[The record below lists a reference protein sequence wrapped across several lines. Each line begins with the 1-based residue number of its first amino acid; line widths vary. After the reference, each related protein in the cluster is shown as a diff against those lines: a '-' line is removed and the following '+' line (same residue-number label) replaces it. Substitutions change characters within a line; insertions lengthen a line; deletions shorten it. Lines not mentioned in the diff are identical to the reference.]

1 MSDLTHKQRRFVDE
15 YLIDLNATQA
25 AIRAGYSRRRANTAG
40 SRLLEDP
47 RIISAIDA
55 AKTTRSQRTQIDA
68 DWVLQRLATEA
79 DADLADL
86 YDNEN
91 NLLPIEEWPLIWRQG
106 LVTGVDIEV
115 LFEGQGEDRK
125 EVGRVKK
132 IRMSDRIRRLEL
144 IGKHV
149 RVNAFQETINVK
161 GFDGLADRLER
172 ARKRRDRIEG
182 AEHPQVIDATFVA
195 VDATPAPEPLPS
207 RNSTACLLP
216 GGLDVSAPTAPKPK
230 PPMPA
235 PPVYRPVL
243 PLPSKQSLPIAK
255 GFDPSRY
262 GKTDERN
269 EEIE

>member
-1 MSDLTHKQRRFVDE
+1 MSDLTKKQRRFVEE
-15 YLIDLNATQA
+15 YLIDLNGAQA
-25 AIRAGYSRRRANTAG
+25 AIRAGYSRRNANDQAAQ
-40 SRLLEDP
+40 LLAKPAIRDA
-47 RIISAIDA
+47 IASAMQS
-55 AKTTRSQRTQIDA
+55 RSQRTQIDA

-79 DADLADL
+79 EADLADL
-86 YDNEN
+86 YDDDN
-91 NLLPIEEWPLIWRQG
+91 NLLPVEEWPLIWRQG

-182 AEHPQVIDATFVA
+182 AEHSQVIDATFVA
-195 VDATPAPEPLPS
+195 VDATPAPEPVPT
-207 RNSTACLLP
+207 RNSSASLLP
-216 GGLDVSAPTAPKPK
+216 GNLDVDAPPPPKPK
-230 PPMPA
+230 VPKPT
-235 PPVYRPVL
+235 PPVYRPIL
-243 PLPSKQSLPIAK
+243 PRPAEKPVSVGADYQPPTRAVSN
-255 GFDPSRY
+255 
-262 GKTDERN
+262 TERKP
-269 EEIE
+269 E

>member
-68 DWVLQRLATEA
+68 DWVLKRLADEA
-79 DADLADL
+79 DADMAEL
-86 YDNEN
+86 YDDDGD
-91 NLLPIEEWPLIWRQG
+91 LLPIEDWPLIWRQG

-115 LFEGQGEDRK
+115 LFEGQGENRK

-161 GFDGLADRLER
+161 VFDGLADRLER
-172 ARKRRDRIEG
+172 ARKRLDEEEEG
-182 AEHPQVIDATFVA
+182 PRVIDTTSFA
-195 VDATPAPEPLPS
+195 VDATPAPEPVPKP
-207 RNSTACLLP
+207 NSTASLLP
-216 GGLDVSAPTAPKPK
+216 GNLDVDAPPSPKPKAPKPV
-230 PPMPA
+230 
-235 PPVYRPVL
+235 PPVYRPIL
-243 PLPSKQSLPIAK
+243 PRPAEKPVSAGVDYHSPIRTT
-255 GFDPSRY
+255 SN
-262 GKTDERN
+262 TERKPK
-269 EEIE
+269 